1 MTEKRENLRRG
12 MLILFIT
19 GIISLVVTVMGL
31 LATSPLT
38 QWGGVV
44 LTVAELAAI
53 VLLMTARPSGKFK
66 AALVLRV
73 LMVVSNA
80 AVTVWTAKTG
90 TITAGMLALS
100 IAVAVAGAASLCLLY
115 LGAAEVMEEEGR
127 PDVAASGKTAF
138 KLTVAMYVLAIVS
151 LVGGVATAAVSGAAV
166 SYGFYVGGVLAG
178 SILLLLLGFATA
190 VVAIAAI
197 VSRLTFFWK
206 CYQGLA

>member
-31 LATSPLT
+31 FATSPLT

-115 LGAAEVMEEEGR
+115 LGAAKVMEEEGR

-138 KLTVAMYVLAIVS
+138 KLTVAMYVLSIVMLALSAVTAAASNSSVYVGGMVAFSFALVILSVVVAIVS
-151 LVGGVATAAVSGAAV
+151 V
-166 SYGFYVGGVLAG
+166 
-178 SILLLLLGFATA
+178 
-190 VVAIAAI
+190 AAI